1 VVWPNEAKVALSFIV
16 AYEEGSEYSVGD
28 GDGRNEGL
36 TEISYAMDPAYRDLA
51 AESVYEY
58 GSRAG
63 VWRVLRLFEEYDVK
77 TTFFACALAL
87 ERNPEVGEAIREAGH
102 EPLAHG
108 WRWVEHW
115 LLSREE
121 EREHIRR
128 AVESIARTCGARPL
142 GWYCRYGPSIN
153 TRELLVEEGGFVYD
167 SDAYNDDLPYF
178 AEVGGKRHLVVPYNA
193 LPYNDVRYVL
203 TQGYG
208 SPVDFVDVCRRAL
221 DELRREGE
229 RGYPKMLSIGLHAR
243 YSGQPG
249 RLSGLRELLEH
260 ALGTG
265 DVWFAR
271 RIDIARW
278 WLDHHAEFERS

>member
-1 VVWPNEAKVALSFIV
+1 EAPDADDRKGAGVTGPARDLVGYGRRVTRVVWPDGAKVALSFIV

-28 GDGRNEGL
+28 GDDRNEGL

-87 ERNPEVGEAIREAGH
+87 ERNPEVGAAIREAGH

-142 GWYCRYGPSIN
+142 GWYCRYG
-153 TRELLVEEGGFVYD
+153 
-167 SDAYNDDLPYF
+167 
-178 AEVGGKRHLVVPYNA
+178 
-193 LPYNDVRYVL
+193 
-203 TQGYG
+203 
-208 SPVDFVDVCRRAL
+208 
-221 DELRREGE
+221 
-229 RGYPKMLSIGLHAR
+229 
-243 YSGQPG
+243 
-249 RLSGLRELLEH
+249 
-260 ALGTG
+260 
-265 DVWFAR
+265 
-271 RIDIARW
+271 
-278 WLDHHAEFERS
+278 